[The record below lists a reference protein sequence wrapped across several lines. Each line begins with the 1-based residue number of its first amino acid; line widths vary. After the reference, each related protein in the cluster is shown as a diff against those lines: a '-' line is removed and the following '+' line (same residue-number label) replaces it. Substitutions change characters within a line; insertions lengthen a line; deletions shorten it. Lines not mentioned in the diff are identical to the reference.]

1 MQSDVLVK
9 INAAMTVDGKI
20 ATICGDS
27 NISSKQDLKRVH
39 YLRSSVDA
47 IMVGITTV
55 VEDDPML
62 SARLSRKGG
71 QNPLRIIIDST
82 ARMPV
87 TSKILRSANTIRTLV
102 AVTSRA
108 PIENIQKIESSG
120 ATVLI
125 AGRQVVDL
133 RQVFSILKNIGI
145 RKTLVEGGGE
155 LNWSVLRQGLVSD
168 LIVTVAPVIAGG
180 RNATTL
186 VEGQG
191 YSTISKAIKLSLKK
205 VSRQKNGEVILHYK
219 LE

>member
-87 TSKILRSANTIRTLV
+87 SSRILRSANRIRTLV
-102 AVTSRA
+102 AVTTRA
-108 PIENIQKIESSG
+108 PIENIKKIESSG

-191 YSTISKAIKLSLKK
+191 YLTISKAIKLSLKK

>member
-87 TSKILRSANTIRTLV
+87 SSRILRSANRIRTLV
-102 AVTSRA
+102 AVTTRA
-108 PIENIQKIESSG
+108 PIENIKKIESSG

-145 RKTLVEGGGE
+145 RRTLVEGGGE

>member
-120 ATVLI
+120 ATVL
-125 AGRQVVDL
+125 
-133 RQVFSILKNIGI
+133 
-145 RKTLVEGGGE
+145 
-155 LNWSVLRQGLVSD
+155 
-168 LIVTVAPVIAGG
+168 
-180 RNATTL
+180 
-186 VEGQG
+186 
-191 YSTISKAIKLSLKK
+191 
-205 VSRQKNGEVILHYK
+205 
-219 LE
+219 